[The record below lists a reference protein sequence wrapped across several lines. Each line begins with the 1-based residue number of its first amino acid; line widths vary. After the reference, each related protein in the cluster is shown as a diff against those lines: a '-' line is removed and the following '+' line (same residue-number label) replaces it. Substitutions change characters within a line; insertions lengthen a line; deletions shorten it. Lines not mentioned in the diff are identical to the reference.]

1 MIAYPVAGKAKSLEI
16 CRAFVEG
23 CGGVVM
29 QKGAGLAGLT
39 PGVPAFFYGVDASN
53 QHLYDAAVKRAAHGG
68 APFYYCD
75 NSYFD
80 ATRQHYFRV
89 TSNGL
94 QYVRRDRTSNGA
106 RYRTLNLS
114 PIRPWRAQ
122 GEHIVVCPQSD
133 HFMRNIVKYPGDWC
147 RDTIRRLNRVTSLP
161 VCLRDWSPDKGAL
174 AATLEQDLLD
184 AHALITHSSAA
195 AITALH
201 HGIPVFCSQL
211 CAASPCASLFD
222 DLEEPHLAPDPARE
236 QLFHVLA
243 DNQWTLDEMRY
254 GQCWADLQQQQEQS
268 A

>member
-1 MIAYPVAGKAKSLEI
+1 VIAYPVAGKAKSLEI

-53 QHLYDAAVKRAAHGG
+53 QHLYDAAVKRATYGE

-89 TSNGL
+89 TRNAL
-94 QYVRRDRTSNGA
+94 QCVQFGKFSTGA
-106 RYRTLNLS
+106 RYRALNLP
-114 PIRPWRAQ
+114 PIQPWRES

-133 HFMRNIVKYPGDWC
+133 HFMRSVVGWPGNW
-147 RDTIRRLNRVTSLP
+147 LNEVLATLKQTTQRSVRV
-161 VCLRDWSPDKGAL
+161 RAWSPDKGAL
-174 AATLEQDLLD
+174 AATLEQDLRG
-184 AHALITHSSAA
+184 AHALVTHSSAA

-201 HGIPVFCSQL
+201 QGIPVFCSSL
-211 CAASPCASLFD
+211 CAAYPLGGGCDID
-222 DLEEPHLAPDPARE
+222 DPPMPLDPARE
-236 QLFHVLA
+236 QLLHVLA
-243 DNQWTLDEMRY
+243 DNQWTLDEMRH

>member
-16 CRAFVEG
+16 CRVFVEG

-29 QKGAGLAGLT
+29 QKAADLT
-39 PGVPAFFYGVDASN
+39 PDVPAFFYGVDASN
-53 QHLYDAAVKRAAHGG
+53 QHLYDAALRRALRGE

-89 TSNGL
+89 TCNDL
-94 QYVRRDRTSNGA
+94 QYVRRGRSSTGA
-106 RYRTLNLS
+106 RYHKLGLS
-114 PIRPWRAQ
+114 PPQPWRER

-133 HFMRNIVKYPGDWC
+133 HFMRNIVKYPDDWC
-147 RDTIRRLNRVTSLP
+147 RNTTQWLRHATARPVRV
-161 VCLRDWSPDKGAL
+161 RAWSPNKGAL
-174 AATLEQDLLD
+174 AATLEQDLRG
-184 AHALITHSSAA
+184 AHALVTHSSAA

-201 HGIPVFCSQL
+201 QGIPVFCSQL
-211 CAASPCASLFD
+211 CAATPCASSFD
-222 DLEEPHLAPDPARE
+222 DLEEPHLVADPARE

-243 DNQWTLDEMRY
+243 DNQWTLDEMRH